1 MDTRADPREPG
12 PDNDHVESLCRHVKS
27 PPDLP
32 VLPILPV
39 FSFISFVNIIRLVSF
54 VEARNPEYGR
64 KYATTLSINL
74 SVSAIG

>member
-1 MDTRADPREPG
+1 
-12 PDNDHVESLCRHVKS
+12 VKS